1 MTLTQERHEWE
12 QESLETPLPKGISCK
27 NEVISG
33 VDCVWVKA
41 ANSRCDSAIIYMHGG
56 GLVAGS
62 AVTHRQFAASLSGAC
77 AQPVLLINYRLLPE
91 HTYPA
96 PLDDVLLVYN
106 ALLSTKRYSSDQ
118 LVFGGDSSGA
128 TLVLA
133 ALVKFRDAGVPMP
146 NCAFTVSGAF
156 DMTLTSESMQSN
168 SCTDPHL
175 SKAALKKW
183 QKDYLHYD
191 LKSPDLSP
199 YYANLADLPPLML
212 LVGGQEPW
220 RCDSHNVAYKI
231 KQSSGTVTLREWSEM
246 EHVWIM
252 DFSLHESEEA
262 LQEIAE
268 FLLQVRLI

>member
-1 MTLTQERHEWE
+1 MTLTEERQQWE
-12 QESLETPLPKGISCK
+12 QESLATPLPNGIICK

-33 VDCVWVKA
+33 VDCVWVKDE
-41 ANSRCDSAIIYMHGG
+41 NTHSESAIIYMHGG

-62 AVTHRQFAASLSGAC
+62 AVTHRQFAASLSVAC
-77 AQPVLLINYRLLPE
+77 AQPVLLVNYRLLPE

-106 ALLSTKRYSSDQ
+106 ALLSTKRYASDQ

-133 ALVKFRDAGVPMP
+133 ALVQLRDAGLPMP
-146 NCAFTVSGAF
+146 KSAFTVSGAF

-175 SKAALKKW
+175 SKAALEKW
-183 QKDYLHYD
+183 QTDYLHYD

-199 YYANLADLPPLML
+199 YYANLANLPPLML

-220 RCDSHNVAYKI
+220 RCDSHNVAKKI
-231 KQSSGTVTLREWSEM
+231 KQSSGIVALREWSEM
-246 EHVWIM
+246 EHVWVM
-252 DFSLHESEEA
+252 DSSLQESEEA

-268 FLLQVRLI
+268 FLQHN